1 MVGKGD
7 ATVADKLSPSTD
19 NNKRDKFNWSV
30 AQAAPLRRVY
40 STRNVS
46 YDWAYGWASGGYT
59 ADCYFEGNAKTESG
73 QQYFTR
79 NSVIEGDATGT
90 NLNNFNIGVDSASL
104 PTEQK
109 LSNNNGY
116 SNWSVAGENDGQQV
130 ITNITQTPKSQE
142 KPFLFIDDDGEYK
155 IFVPSLQ
162 ENTSGV
168 SWGDGKANDGMGA
181 GKIMLLDDFYIAKEG
196 DTAKTI
202 NEQLEEKNIFFTP
215 GIYHAEEVIKVN
227 NKNRI
232 LLGTGM
238 ATIIPDNE
246 EAAMEVA
253 DKDGIIVSGLIF
265 DAGTYSKYL
274 LKIGSKKTNG
284 SHEKNP
290 ILLQDLFFRIGGTTS
305 QLTKADNALEI
316 NSNDVL
322 CDHFWIWRADHGA
335 GVEWYGNESQHG
347 LIINGDNV
355 SCYALFN
362 EHFKDYDTLWN
373 EETEQHISIKMKN
386 ATILFLKKTGCHIM
400 VP

>member
-155 IFVPSLQ
+155 IFVPSLE

-274 LKIGSKKTNG
+274 LKIGSKKTNV

-290 ILLQDLFFRIGGTTS
+290 ILLQDLFFRIGEL
-305 QLTKADNALEI
+305 QVN
-316 NSNDVL
+316 
-322 CDHFWIWRADHGA
+322 
-335 GVEWYGNESQHG
+335 
-347 LIINGDNV
+347 
-355 SCYALFN
+355 
-362 EHFKDYDTLWN
+362 
-373 EETEQHISIKMKN
+373 
-386 ATILFLKKTGCHIM
+386 
-400 VP
+400 